1 MILGSVA
8 ACVNVNGCCIAGFN
22 EDICW
27 GDICWGGTNCTM
39 EQIVES
45 AVGDAVAT
53 VRKDNRK
60 RCAKTQPCFN
70 SDDNAMSRVLKH
82 LDRWQKKC

>member
-1 MILGSVA
+1 
-8 ACVNVNGCCIAGFN
+8 
-22 EDICW
+22 
-27 GDICWGGTNCTM
+27 M

-53 VRKDNRK
+53 VRKDDGK
-60 RCAKTQPCFN
+60 RCAKTQQCFT

-82 LDRWQKKC
+82 LEK